1 MSGFK
6 VQIETA
12 NETLVYT
19 NKEIKTLNTRT
30 FATNDATKPVYKAFP
45 NSGTLVIA
53 DIGLELFN
61 KAINGEFDNTYNF
74 IVRIYKGDNLIAY
87 HIVNQR
93 PKYDFKNKTLT
104 LSLGNEID
112 SFASTNYNGYT
123 YPYDKKPANASDIVE
138 DILQTND
145 YVFETLSKLS
155 LPIKFAYLPKSNKQ
169 ISIDKV
175 LEVLSSSLIKVPYK
189 SKGLDRFKFIDMTG
203 KSLSKT
209 IYKILPKH
217 INKSFVPNIILD
229 NRFTNIVLNAKNVYL
244 QGKGD
249 YEVYN
254 TNINNIIIEDEN
266 SNSNVSKVSDDLSV
280 SNRLVYWDLPTASNR
295 EGIVIGVKGGNL
307 FYYKQ
312 VVVVNEKQNSNL
324 TTIIDIPK
332 AKKLENDTLKDIYE
346 NTNPT
351 ISMLYTV
358 NKYKTKPIYAV
369 KNSNTSG
376 GEFSYWST
384 DIMDSSKFPT
394 IEELKKLGVAES
406 NTYQGLIPTNFV
418 NSVTNSL
425 ENEIKVEII
434 ADRFKG
440 LSDLIY
446 NSYRKDFEGYSKFL
460 IGRQSI
466 LLTANGL
473 IKTLEYGS
481 GISYDYKEYIEGT
494 AQLIEIIPLSI
505 SISYKGVVSEIKF
518 DENYSVV
525 SSDSNINVFESTNEN
540 ELIQSGLNYAE
551 QDSLAKTVVTEMQAF
566 YQDGIRTGNLS
577 VIFDNYKSTDTKNTK
592 DIDTPFEIGD
602 LVIPCKDFDGTPII
616 TKNNKPV
623 VYKVVGN
630 EIEKNGNAGI
640 QHLQLMES
648 PFVDYEN
655 TNIDLLSVE
664 DSTNTV
670 DNSINTVQDSNE
682 SVEQFEITDKD
693 LLNL

>member
-1 MSGFK
+1 MSGFR
-6 VQIETA
+6 VQIQTA
-12 NETLVYT
+12 NETLNYT

-53 DIGLELFN
+53 DIGLQLFN

-123 YPYDKKPANASDIVE
+123 YPYDKKSEKTINIIN
-138 DILQTND
+138 DILQTYNYD
-145 YVFETLSKLS
+145 YEPITKLS
-155 LPIKFAYLPKSNKQ
+155 YPIKFAYLPKSDKQ
-169 ISIDKV
+169 IAIDKV
-175 LEVLSSSLIKVPYK
+175 LELLSSSLIKVPIK
-189 SKGLDRFKFIDMTG
+189 ESGLDEFKIIDMT
-203 KSLSKT
+203 SKIISEET

-254 TNINNIIIEDEN
+254 TNINNINIEE
-266 SNSNVSKVSDDLSV
+266 NSNVSKVSDDLSNNQV
-280 SNRLVYWDLPTASNR
+280 VTWNDFDIDQHG
-295 EGIVIGVKGGNL
+295 EIIGVKGGNL

-324 TTIIDIPK
+324 TTVIDIPK
-332 AKKLENDTLKDIYE
+332 AKKIENDILKDIYE

-369 KNSNTSG
+369 K
-376 GEFSYWST
+376 EPDALPMQFSYWST

-406 NTYQGLIPTNFV
+406 NTYQGIIPTNFD
-418 NSVTNSL
+418 NYDSGGK
-425 ENEIKVEII
+425 EKVEII
-434 ADRFKG
+434 ADRFKE

-466 LLTANGL
+466 LLNAKGE
-473 IKTLEYGS
+473 IKYHDLTEFKFYS
-481 GISYDYKEYIEGT
+481 YIEGT
-494 AQLIEIIPLSI
+494 AQLVEIIPLSI

-551 QDSLAKTVVTEMQAF
+551 QDSLAKKVVTEMQAF

-577 VIFDNYKSTDTKNTK
+577 VIFDKYQSTDNKTTK

-655 TNIDLLSVE
+655 TAIDLLSVE

-670 DNSINTVQDSNE
+670 QDSNE
-682 SVEQFEITDKD
+682 SVEEFEITDKD